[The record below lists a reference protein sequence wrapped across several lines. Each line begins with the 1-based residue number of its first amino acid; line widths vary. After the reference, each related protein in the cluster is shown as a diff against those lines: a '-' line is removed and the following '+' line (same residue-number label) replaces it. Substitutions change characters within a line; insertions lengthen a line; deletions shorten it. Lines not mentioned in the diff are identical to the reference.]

1 MKMNFWQES
10 RSIFKNTGL
19 HFRTGVSFMLPIILI
34 GGVAGSLAVIGG
46 KDIAYDSVWKI
57 LKDISAIGLK
67 FFVPI
72 MAAYTA
78 YSISDN
84 AGIAPGFIVGLLA
97 QQIGTGYLGA
107 LLGGIIVGYATF
119 MLLKVEVHSM
129 LESTWGFFAPVIS
142 TLIVSLFIVYVVGP
156 PIGALMEVLTHF
168 LSGLGKNGS
177 AFLGSV
183 MGFLGGIDYG
193 GPFSK
198 TQSTFATAAIDLK
211 TFVPLGICGAIVT
224 VPPLGMCLATFIKPS
239 LYTKSEKQYAK
250 NSWIYALIGGFT
262 EIVIPLAAGD
272 LLRVT
277 IATAVG
283 STVAGFVAGF
293 FLLELSTPVLGV
305 AQWFFYNKPLIYV
318 LCVALGSISVALTVN
333 MLKGI
338 SKRDI
343 AAIEAEEEKQG

>member
-1 MKMNFWQES
+1 
-10 RSIFKNTGL
+10 
-19 HFRTGVSFMLPIILI
+19 
-34 GGVAGSLAVIGG
+34 
-46 KDIAYDSVWKI
+46 
-57 LKDISAIGLK
+57 
-67 FFVPI
+67 
-72 MAAYTA
+72 
-78 YSISDN
+78 
-84 AGIAPGFIVGLLA
+84 
-97 QQIGTGYLGA
+97 
-107 LLGGIIVGYATF
+107 
-119 MLLKVEVHSM
+119 
-129 LESTWGFFAPVIS
+129 
-142 TLIVSLFIVYVVGP
+142 
-156 PIGALMEVLTHF
+156 
-168 LSGLGKNGS
+168 
-177 AFLGSV
+177 
-183 MGFLGGIDYG
+183 
-193 GPFSK
+193 
-198 TQSTFATAAIDLK
+198 
-211 TFVPLGICGAIVT
+211 
-224 VPPLGMCLATFIKPS
+224 MCLATFIKPS

>member
-1 MKMNFWQES
+1 MKMNFWQETK
-10 RSIFKNTGL
+10 SIFQNTGL

-34 GGVAGSLAVIGG
+34 GGVAGSLAVLGG
-46 KDIAYDSVWKI
+46 KNIADDSVWKI
-57 LKDISAIGLK
+57 LKDISVIGLK

-78 YSISDN
+78 YSICDN

-107 LLGGIIVGYATF
+107 LLGAIIVGYVTY
-119 MLLKVEVHSM
+119 MLMKIEVTSM

-142 TLIVSLFIVYVVGP
+142 TLIVCIFIYFVVGP
-156 PIGALMEVLTHF
+156 PISALMQILTNF
-168 LSGLGKNGS
+168 LTGMGNQGS
-177 AFLGSV
+177 ALMGTT

-198 TQSTFATAAIDLK
+198 TQSTFATAAIDFK

-224 VPPLGMCLATFIKPS
+224 VPPLGMCLATFLKPS
-239 LYTKSEKQYAK
+239 LYTRSEKKYAK
-250 NSWIYALIGGFT
+250 NSWIYAIIGGFT

-272 LLRVT
+272 LWRVT
-277 IATAVG
+277 VATTLG
-283 STVAGFVAGF
+283 CTVAGFIAGF

-318 LCVALGSISVALTVN
+318 LCVAVGSLTVALTAN
-333 MLKGI
+333 LLKRF

-343 AAIEAEEEKQG
+343 AAIEAEEEKNS